1 MLVRLADLLRRT
13 LRDGET
19 DFIPV
24 AREVDFV
31 RNYLEVQRLRFPDR
45 LTFALEV
52 EPAVMGAGV
61 PSLLLQP
68 LAENAVVHSMVSES
82 QQVRVDVCI
91 RRVGDGLELSVRN
104 SVARPCSAVRIGV
117 GLGNTRERLRTLFE
131 DNYEL
136 ELIHAADGSVL
147 ARARIPYIES
157 VEQEAA

>member
-1 MLVRLADLLRRT
+1 
-13 LRDGET
+13 
-19 DFIPV
+19 
-24 AREVDFV
+24 
-31 RNYLEVQRLRFPDR
+31 
-45 LTFALEV
+45 
-52 EPAVMGAGV
+52 MGAGV

-104 SVARPCSAVRIGV
+104 SVARPRSAVRIGV